1 MAIPLFRFFRLHRR
15 FRLGLVVILLVS
27 ALALP
32 GLKVLCA
39 EAAKAEER
47 SPAIVLN
54 QVGYLPEWPK
64 QALLLNDAAKPGQ
77 PVSVVSLDSQETVAT
92 LMPQPARYDDESK
105 SFLQE
110 LDFSDVIQPGHY
122 ELRHGELRSAPFQVG
137 EDLYEKPMLTLL
149 RSFYLQRCGVAVDDP
164 ITGLYHPPCHIHD
177 GKLAH
182 DDSQFE
188 RQGKLKAN
196 SKLQKAGAE
205 IAGAGGWHD
214 AGDYGKYVATTTVT
228 ISRLLNLYEQQPQRF
243 TDGQL
248 AIPESGSGQP
258 DLLDEMRVGLDWL
271 MRMQRADGAV
281 YRKLSGGG
289 WPHNKGPFE
298 DDQTRYVYGISTPE
312 TGKFAATLAQAARI
326 YQPGQPKLAQQYR
339 EAALLAWRFLEQ
351 EPEMRV
357 DWLEGDDAGSG
368 KYLSSEIDRE
378 AALKVDVDDRLWAA
392 VELYITTGESRFGTY
407 LEQHFEQVNYDLFEW
422 KNPTSLALVD
432 YLQQERQPGNESLR
446 KNIRSQVIKRADGLL
461 RAVDR
466 HGYDLANQR
475 FIWGSNKMT
484 AEEGITLALA
494 YQLTGKEAYRNGA
507 IAQLDFLLGRNPF
520 NLSFV
525 SGVGDRPVKRV
536 NHLFARAK
544 NLYIPGLLVGGP
556 NDAAQD
562 NVAPKGLGLL
572 SYVDDETS
580 YATNEYAIDYNA
592 SLIGLIGALT
602 ESSQY

>member
-1 MAIPLFRFFRLHRR
+1 MVIPLVRYFRSRRR
-15 FRLGLVVILLVS
+15 FRLGLVVALLMS

-32 GLKVLCA
+32 GVKVLCA
-39 EAAKAEER
+39 EAAAKAEAR

-64 QALLLNDAAKPGQ
+64 QALLLNDDAKPGQ
-77 PVSVVSLDSQETVAT
+77 PVSVVSLDRQETVAT
-92 LMPQPARYDDESK
+92 VMPQPARYDNESK

-110 LDFSDVIQPGHY
+110 LDFSEVVQPGHY
-122 ELRHGELRSAPFQVG
+122 ELRHGELRSTPFQVG

-188 RQGKLKAN
+188 RQGNKAN
-196 SKLQKAGAE
+196 SKLQKAGAA

-271 MRMQRADGAV
+271 MRMQREDGAV

-326 YQPGQPKLAQQYR
+326 YQPGQPELAQQYR
-339 EAALLAWRFLEQ
+339 EAALRAWRFLEQ

-357 DWLEGDDAGSG
+357 DWLDGDDAGSG

-392 VELYITTGESRFGTY
+392 VELYITTGEDRFGQY
-407 LEQHFEQVNYDLFEW
+407 LEQHFDQVSYDLFEW

-432 YLQQERQPGNESLR
+432 YLQQARQSGNESLR
-446 KNIRSQVIKRADGLL
+446 KRIRAQVIKRADHLL
-461 RAVDR
+461 RAVER

-475 FIWGSNKMT
+475 YIWGSNKMT

-494 YQLTGKEAYRNGA
+494 YQLTGQEAYRHGA
-507 IAQLDFLLGRNPF
+507 IAQLDFLFGRNPF
-520 NLSFV
+520 NMSFV
-525 SGVGDRPVKRV
+525 SGVGDRPVKHV

-544 NLYIPGLLVGGP
+544 KLHIPGLLVGGP

-572 SYVDDETS
+572 SYLDDETS

-602 ESSQY
+602 EAPR